1 MKMIVMVLAA
11 KLFTALAIV
20 SLILCVYGA
29 AQSNINLLFAGLCG
43 IVVFANLAS
52 KYIRKSMDAL

>member
-1 MKMIVMVLAA
+1 MVLAA